1 MRISDWSSDV
11 CSSDLV
17 LLQHPRHFA
26 DLEVPGPGRYHR
38 SHLRR
43 AARQEHLLEIR
54 QFLRPDRPFDH
65 FDAALAR
72 KPDHR
77 LPGQAVEE
85 AVGRR
90 RVEGAVLHRS
100 EEHTSELQSLM
111 CISYAGFCLKQ
122 KNNKANTKQ

>member
-11 CSSDLV
+11 CSSDL
-17 LLQHPRHFA
+17 
-26 DLEVPGPGRYHR
+26 
-38 SHLRR
+38 
-43 AARQEHLLEIR
+43 
-54 QFLRPDRPFDH
+54 H

-90 RVEGAVLHRS
+90 RVEGAVLHEKRICAGAFGHLSAPVEHQRVVIAARLRLVLGQCADHVKPGGFGLDRGGIGRGTTIFGRS
-100 EEHTSELQSLM
+100 EERRVGKGWVSS
-111 CISYAGFCLKQ
+111 CSYRLCPYY
-122 KNNKANTKQ
+122 